1 MLKLVLLSSLA
12 SVAHALVVQPVVP
25 AAERWPE
32 ATSAQEHTLV
42 APRHL
47 STSLSPAQ
55 SAIFPP
61 GASIVERVPSSQL
74 LSAKGGLGFGKEFS
88 GYKDRSGPAEL
99 TPDDKTLLSAP
110 KEAEATP
117 APPPPP
123 KMEIDLSSMLDEV
136 DSQKKA
142 MQQKSEKVREE
153 LQRRLA
159 EQEVRH
165 TQCRGEKSAVR
176 KTALS
181 RVPRA
186 LRVNGCLDGMTRVG
200 QSVPLRI
207 TDDCTPSLPTR
218 THTHM
223 LPNAHTHAC
232 CLTHTHTCCLT
243 HTHTHVA
250 SPRRKR
256 RTLSSS

>member
-1 MLKLVLLSSLA
+1 M
-12 SVAHALVVQPVVP
+12 
-25 AAERWPE
+25 
-32 ATSAQEHTLV
+32 
-42 APRHL
+42 
-47 STSLSPAQ
+47 
-55 SAIFPP
+55 
-61 GASIVERVPSSQL
+61 
-74 LSAKGGLGFGKEFS
+74 
-88 GYKDRSGPAEL
+88 EL
-99 TPDDKTLLSAP
+99 
-110 KEAEATP
+110 
-117 APPPPP
+117 
-123 KMEIDLSSMLDEV
+123 DLSSMLDEV

-165 TQCRGEKSAVR
+165 TQCRREKSAVR
-176 KTALS
+176 KKALS

-218 THTHM
+218 VHTRVLPRHTHACCLTHTR
-223 LPNAHTHAC
+223 AC

-250 SPRRKR
+250 
-256 RTLSSS
+256 